1 MNEFDIQS
9 LRKKIKREPIEVNIT
24 LFLKYFVSKCLI
36 FTIIYTIFQENIDEY
51 DHPTINVSRVVKPEM
66 IEEDEYEHDSVYE
79 SHVPFGNNDISIKS
93 ECPDYE
99 DEFDEQ
105 YYEEEDTNVSYTFR
119 RNETVSMDVVLAD
132 NNSVQCIQTDHNDD
146 ITIPTVIIIYSY

>member
-1 MNEFDIQS
+1 
-9 LRKKIKREPIEVNIT
+9 
-24 LFLKYFVSKCLI
+24 
-36 FTIIYTIFQENIDEY
+36 
-51 DHPTINVSRVVKPEM
+51 VVKPEM
-66 IEEDEYEHDSVYE
+66 MEEDEYEHDSVYE
-79 SHVPFGNNDISIKS
+79 SHVPFGNDISIKS